1 MNSRKLSIKC
11 NPLFAFSC
19 PWRKIRLFIKISLLC
34 VLEYIDLIGGFKYI
48 YALERAM
55 APRKAILPA
64 AAMEKLLKKAGAER
78 VADDGK
84 EKLREVLEEYAQV
97 IGEKA
102 LRLAHHAGRKTIK
115 SSDIRE
121 AVK

>member
-1 MNSRKLSIKC
+1 
-11 NPLFAFSC
+11 
-19 PWRKIRLFIKISLLC
+19 
-34 VLEYIDLIGGFKYI
+34 
-48 YALERAM
+48 M
-55 APRKAILPA
+55 APRKAMLPA

-78 VADDGK
+78 VSDDAK
-84 EKLREVLEEYAQV
+84 DRLVEALEEYALK

-102 LRLAHHAGRKTIK
+102 WRLAQHAGRKTIK